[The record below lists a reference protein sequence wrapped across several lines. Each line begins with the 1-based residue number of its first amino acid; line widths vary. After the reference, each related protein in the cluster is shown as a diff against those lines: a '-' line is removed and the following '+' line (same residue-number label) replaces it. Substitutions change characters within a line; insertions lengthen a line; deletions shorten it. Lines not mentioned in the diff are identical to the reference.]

1 MTLENRLREA
11 LRPVDP
17 GAGFAD
23 AVLARAQQPQQM
35 QELQRPARRWQIP
48 VALAASLLVAITGLQ
63 LLQQQRER
71 ARALEAQQQLQIA
84 LAITSAQLTR
94 IQQRLSARDNEENG
108 T

>member
-1 MTLENRLREA
+1 MTLENRLKEA

-17 GAGFAD
+17 GVDFID
-23 AVLARAQQPQQM
+23 AVLARVKTPPQ
-35 QELQRPARRWQIP
+35 LQVAKRATRRWRVP

-71 ARALEAQQQLQIA
+71 ARTLEAQRQLQIA
-84 LAITSAQLTR
+84 LAITSSQLKR